1 MMEDIVQDYYIK
13 NVIIEEVIGTMYLGV
28 HQPTNTKVTIQ
39 LINPSLTDELFYH
52 NLSIKNNALVS
63 LNHPA
68 IGKFYKY
75 IKQEGQIYLISE
87 YVPNATTLLQY
98 AAGYD
103 QPMAEEKILYI
114 FKQIVDA
121 FEYAHSKGV
130 NHFAVHPDNI
140 RIVTADQVKVVNF
153 GVASLFVNHLN
164 KSLPEKLDA
173 FNIHY
178 RSPEHVMNRD
188 LDLRSDIYSLGVL
201 LFELI
206 TRQTLYPSALL
217 VEEINDQILH
227 QPLPPINV
235 YTQAFADSHTMQA
248 IVDKATAK
256 DPALRFQDFREL
268 KESLFSKKN
277 KRKKIII
284 KNVSEQ
290 KAGKQVNPSEKILT
304 RKLANP
310 TNQRKPVGKVLWV
323 VGLIIMVIAINL
335 YFNYSFFTQSAISL
349 REKINE
355 IISSYMPTDR
365 STDREHDD
373 ANENEP
379 DSSALI
385 KQQYKAAKKELSSIN
400 KPAASNKN
408 SKAENSGTTISQKGS
423 SGEIHSV
430 KKFSKDQLQNRLEAF
445 YLALGSKD
453 INQVSGY
460 YASKLTKFFNESNV
474 TNRQL
479 QGLLLQAWKR
489 TPEDKYEIL
498 WDTFRYDQ
506 DQKGNYTT
514 EFSMNYVYRRAN
526 TSTWRSQKIYTIIK
540 MDNDLKIY
548 YMSGD

>member
-1 MMEDIVQDYYIK
+1 
-13 NVIIEEVIGTMYLGV
+13 
-28 HQPTNTKVTIQ
+28 
-39 LINPSLTDELFYH
+39 
-52 NLSIKNNALVS
+52 
-63 LNHPA
+63 
-68 IGKFYKY
+68 
-75 IKQEGQIYLISE
+75 
-87 YVPNATTLLQY
+87 
-98 AAGYD
+98 
-103 QPMAEEKILYI
+103 
-114 FKQIVDA
+114 
-121 FEYAHSKGV
+121 
-130 NHFAVHPDNI
+130 
-140 RIVTADQVKVVNF
+140 
-153 GVASLFVNHLN
+153 
-164 KSLPEKLDA
+164 
-173 FNIHY
+173 
-178 RSPEHVMNRD
+178 
-188 LDLRSDIYSLGVL
+188 

-498 WDTFRYDQ
+498 WDTFGYDQ

-514 EFSMNYVYRRAN
+514 EFYMNYVYRRAN